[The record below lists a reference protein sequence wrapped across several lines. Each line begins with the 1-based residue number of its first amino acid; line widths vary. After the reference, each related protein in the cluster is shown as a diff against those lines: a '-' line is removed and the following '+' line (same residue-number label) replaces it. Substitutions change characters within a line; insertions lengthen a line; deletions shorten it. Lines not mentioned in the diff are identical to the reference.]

1 MTIKDLADH
10 IVKHFGKVPYHYGD
24 DFTVSYHTRSV
35 LNEHMHITEQHILE
49 CCERASNY
57 EQYIEICRPLA
68 KTDTEAWHREWNK
81 PPVKGRTH
89 RRFR

>member
-1 MTIKDLADH
+1 MTIKDLAHH

-49 CCERASNY
+49 CCERASGY
-57 EQYIEICRPLA
+57 EEYIELCRPLA
-68 KTDTEAWHREWNK
+68 KTDTEAWQREWNK
-81 PPVKGRTH
+81 PPVKGRTR